1 MAAYKVSEK
10 LHYTLI
16 GVAMCGFILSL
27 FGGRGGFGFGAFF
40 ITACGFR
47 NLSLSTGR
55 MVLGVTLSGIS
66 FTEVCQAIRFAI
78 SDHFALPT
86 KSPAPTMT

>member
-1 MAAYKVSEK
+1 MAAYKVSKK

-40 ITACGFR
+40 ITACGFG

-55 MVLGVTLSGIS
+55 MV
-66 FTEVCQAIRFAI
+66 
-78 SDHFALPT
+78 
-86 KSPAPTMT
+86 